1 MLMLVMVVMIV
12 VRMTAG
18 KSGATCRHA
27 ADANITNNDSAASYR
42 TLMMVVVVLMLKTV
56 DTGDDNEY

>member
-27 ADANITNNDSAASYR
+27 ADANITNNDSAASY
-42 TLMMVVVVLMLKTV
+42 K
-56 DTGDDNEY
+56 DDPYDGGGGADAKDSRYR

>member
-1 MLMLVMVVMIV
+1 MLLMLI
-12 VRMTAG
+12 
-18 KSGATCRHA
+18 SP
-27 ADANITNNDSAASYR
+27 ITIPLLHIKM

>member
-1 MLMLVMVVMIV
+1 MLIVLMLVMVVMIV

-27 ADANITNNDSAASYR
+27 ADANITNNDSDASY
-42 TLMMVVVVLMLKTV
+42 K
-56 DTGDDNEY
+56 DDPYDGGGGADAKDSRYW